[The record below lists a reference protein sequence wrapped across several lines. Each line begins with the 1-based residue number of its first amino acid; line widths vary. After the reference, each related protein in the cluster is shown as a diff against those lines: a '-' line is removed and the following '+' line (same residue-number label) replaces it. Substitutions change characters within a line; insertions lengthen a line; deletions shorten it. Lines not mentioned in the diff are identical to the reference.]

1 MASRTSATS
10 RTPSPA
16 LLTALVLLAA
26 GVVVALLL
34 AAGSGE
40 DAGATGAP
48 GDDPTLGDPDAP
60 VVIVEYS
67 DFGCPYC
74 GAFARD
80 TKPAIVERYVD
91 EGLVHYVWRDLPF
104 QGEPSRQ
111 AAMAGR
117 EAHAQGRFWEF
128 HEALFAEQQ
137 AGLSAERLRSLA
149 GEAGLD
155 GDAFEEAMASEAHAE
170 TVEASL
176 AEGQELGLTGTP
188 AFTINGEVLI
198 GAQPLEVFV
207 EAIDA
212 ALEAAS

>member
-1 MASRTSATS
+1 MANPTRSSS

-16 LLTALVLLAA
+16 LLTVGVLLVA

-34 AAGSGE
+34 AAGGDGDAVATDTPGE
-40 DAGATGAP
+40 
-48 GDDPTLGDPDAP
+48 DPTLGDSDAP
-60 VVIVEYS
+60 VVVVEYS

-80 TKPAIVERYVD
+80 TKPVIEERYID
-91 EGLVHYVWRDLPF
+91 EGVVRYVWRDLPY

-128 HEALFAEQQ
+128 HDALFAEQE
-137 AGLSAERLRSLA
+137 AGLSADRLRSVA
-149 GEAGLD
+149 ADVGLD
-155 GDAFEEAMASEAHAE
+155 LDAFEEAMAAEAHAE
-170 TVEASL
+170 AVEASL

-198 GAQPLEVFV
+198 GAQPLEVFT

-212 ALEAAS
+212 AAEQAS

>member
-1 MASRTSATS
+1 MASRTSTTS

-16 LLTALVLLAA
+16 LLTAGVLLAA
-26 GVVVALLL
+26 GIVVALLL
-34 AAGSGE
+34 AAGGGE
-40 DAGATGAP
+40 DAVATGAP
-48 GDDPTLGDPDAP
+48 GDDPALGDPDAP
-60 VVIVEYS
+60 VVVVEYS

-80 TKPAIVERYVD
+80 TKPAIAERYID
-91 EGLVHYVWRDLPF
+91 EGLVHYVWRDLPY

-128 HEALFAEQQ
+128 HEGLFADQQ
-137 AGLSAERLRSLA
+137 AGLSADRLRSLA
-149 GEAGLD
+149 DEAGLD
-155 GDAFEEAMASEAHAE
+155 LDAFEEAMASEAHAE

>member
-10 RTPSPA
+10 RTPNPA
-16 LLTALVLLAA
+16 LLTVGVLLAA
-26 GVVVALLL
+26 GIVVALLL
-34 AAGSGE
+34 TAGSGE
-40 DAGATGAP
+40 DAVATGAQ
-48 GDDPTLGDPDAP
+48 GDDPSLGDPDAP
-60 VVIVEYS
+60 VVVVEYS

-80 TKPAIVERYVD
+80 TKPALVERYVD

-137 AGLSAERLRSLA
+137 AGLSADRLRSLA
-149 GEAGLD
+149 DEAGLD
-155 GDAFEEAMASEAHAE
+155 GAAFEEAMAAEVHAG

-212 ALEAAS
+212 ALDAAS